1 MKLIDI
7 RTDLPKEKLIKLLGD
22 NDFVNGGVKF
32 EERLGKPLMHVREK
46 GENKIRIT
54 CELTGRATKDDS
66 FFILGTYFKG
76 SVTEADGETR
86 LRGHIVTAPIYH
98 LVWLGLVM
106 LFIIQCFRLG
116 GFSVVP
122 ICLVVINLF
131 MFWNEYKKQG
141 LIERY
146 IKRAVRR
153 AVERKY

>member
-7 RTDLPKEKLIKLLGD
+7 RTDLPKEKLLELLRD

-32 EERLGKPLMHVREK
+32 EEKLGKPFMHVKEK
-46 GENKIRIT
+46 NDNKIRIT

-76 SVTEADGETR
+76 RITESEGETR
-86 LRGHIVTAPIYH
+86 LRGHIITAPIYH
-98 LVWLGLVM
+98 LVWLALVV
-106 LFIIQCFRLG
+106 LFVLQCFRVG

-131 MFWNEYKKQG
+131 MFRNEYKKQG